1 MVVVEGGENT
11 RKGER
16 DWSRKLTFRML
27 GAERKTG
34 PLSFFRSLLLFF
46 ARSLSPARS
55 AKNLRQR
62 YECCQQRCWEG
73 STETEEEEGRGGGEK
88 PPLFAFLACPKL
100 PQQSAWHHR
109 ALPESSFA
117 PGSRNRLVFA
127 PNALFCL
134 RNASQPAFS
143 EERPFCRRR
152 PALSAGLSPFLSSF
166 GFGYGLARV
175 AAEAIEI
182 NSGPGND
189 AGGMKH
195 AK

>member
-1 MVVVEGGENT
+1 
-11 RKGER
+11 
-16 DWSRKLTFRML
+16 ML
-27 GAERKTG
+27 GAERKTN
-34 PLSFFRSLLLFF
+34 PLSLLSCFASLH
-46 ARSLSPARS
+46 ALSPARS
-55 AKNLRQR
+55 AKNLRKR
-62 YECCQQRCWEG
+62 CECCQQRCWEG
-73 STETEEEEGRGGGEK
+73 STETEEEGSGGGEK
-88 PPLFAFLACPKL
+88 PPLLRIFSPSEVAAAVGVASPCF
-100 PQQSAWHHR
+100 QFST
-109 ALPESSFA
+109 A
-117 PGSRNRLVFA
+117 PGSRRRFVFA

-152 PALSAGLSPFLSSF
+152 PSLSAGLSPFLSSF

-175 AAEAIEI
+175 AAKTIEI